1 VRIRILDLVE
11 RDLLEG
17 YGFYDAQDSGLGDY
31 FLDTLFSDIDALKI
45 FAGIHRQVYGH
56 YRLLSGRFPYAV
68 YYTIDEDLV
77 SVWRVLDLR
86 RDPEWIARQLT
97 GE

>member
-1 VRIRILDLVE
+1 MRIRILDLAE

-45 FAGIHRQVYGH
+45 FGSS
-56 YRLLSGRFPYAV
+56 LFPV
-68 YYTIDEDLV
+68 GG
-77 SVWRVLDLR
+77 W
-86 RDPEWIARQLT
+86 
-97 GE
+97 